1 MNFQPNLKILS
12 ETVGGIA
19 VNEENEPYIREALH
33 AVFNA
38 DDDLSE
44 DEYKRLCKKFT
55 CLKFMSMSSS
65 GHELDRYGNLAY
77 FTDEL
82 ISAAADVLKKRGTA
96 VTFECENENMFV
108 TCNFEYA
115 YYSVISLIRSCVESG
130 AENICVKLCENQ
142 NGVSLFVFS
151 DGALREKT
159 DSDVY
164 AFESL
169 YSGTVLSCISD
180 DKNVTVIKIAPGTDP
195 EAEIAVYDTDF
206 LFDRMSPVYMGLG
219 IRL

>member
-1 MNFQPNLKILS
+1 
-12 ETVGGIA
+12 
-19 VNEENEPYIREALH
+19 
-33 AVFNA
+33 
-38 DDDLSE
+38 
-44 DEYKRLCKKFT
+44 
-55 CLKFMSMSSS
+55 
-65 GHELDRYGNLAY
+65 
-77 FTDEL
+77 
-82 ISAAADVLKKRGTA
+82 
-96 VTFECENENMFV
+96 MFV

-164 AFESL
+164 AFASL